1 MNKKTR
7 SVIDRVPIKSL
18 QLQILFGI
26 TRCWA
31 IVRLFALRRRNG
43 YQSSILCFRGL
54 HTKKPRC
61 WRGFYMLD
69 LFFDV
74 KQHFAPQIYTP

>member
-1 MNKKTR
+1 MT
-7 SVIDRVPIKSL
+7 DRVPIKSL
-18 QLQILFGI
+18 QSQLLFGI

-43 YQSSILCFRGL
+43 YQSSILFSRGS
-54 HTKKPRC
+54 HTKKPRG

-69 LFFDV
+69 LFLDF